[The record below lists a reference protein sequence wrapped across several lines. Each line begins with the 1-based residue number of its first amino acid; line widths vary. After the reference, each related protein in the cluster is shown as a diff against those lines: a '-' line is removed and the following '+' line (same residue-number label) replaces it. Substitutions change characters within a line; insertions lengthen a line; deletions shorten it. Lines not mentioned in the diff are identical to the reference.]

1 MDGGNW
7 KELFNAACAGD
18 LALVRYHVHKGV
30 DVNFAH
36 PEFLS
41 TPLVACLLAG
51 QAQAA
56 ELLLAAGADPNLHSE
71 LDGLV
76 PLQAARQAG
85 LHALATQ
92 LIALGAVDV
101 PGPAGLGTGLPAA
114 APAPARRSWWRW

>member
-18 LALVRYHVHKGV
+18 LAVVRYHVHQGV

-51 QAQAA
+51 QAPAA

-76 PLQAARQAG
+76 PLQAARQVG
-85 LHALATQ
+85 LHALADR
-92 LIALGAVDV
+92 LIALGALEV
-101 PGPAGLGTGLPAA
+101 PTPAA
-114 APAPARRSWWRW
+114 PERRPWWRW